1 MGDRRPLP
9 IRPPGGVGTRRG
21 LLAVLA
27 AASACLIAPT
37 AAMAAKADL
46 KTAGLTVTP
55 ATVAPGGVVTATDT
69 VVNRGKRKAKRSTS
83 AYFLS
88 PDERPDATDR
98 QVGSRRVKALKPR
111 KRNRGTAG
119 LAVPADTLP
128 GSYRVISCAD
138 DGAVVREK
146 KDTNNCAVAGPVAVT
161 GTLLPP
167 TPPTPPGP
175 PDADGD
181 GVPDAT
187 DCAPTDPAVF
197 PGALDDPDLA
207 FIDTN
212 CDGIDGDPTRA
223 IFVAPTGD
231 DNADGTP
238 QAPKQTIAAAIA
250 AAQGSSPVRDI
261 YAAAGTYGPETVA
274 LADDVSVF
282 GGYSATDWSRSAAAV
297 TRIDGAPAV
306 SADGVTG
313 VELQLLELGGQ
324 LPVSGLDAYG
334 LRAVGSTLTLTEV
347 DVQVDD
353 GGDGGDGAAP
363 PAQADG
369 GLNGV
374 QGNPGAENST
384 GFCGTAP
391 QPAGGAGGGSPVGNP
406 GGKGGDSGLGPL
418 SGDNGDDAPGATLPD
433 GPGVGGQGTPPNLG
447 LAAPAPSARGH
458 DGADGT
464 NGPAGAAGAAGFDS
478 SGYAPS
484 DGDDGENGTHG
495 LGGGGGG
502 GGGGGE
508 SGCDSYGSSG
518 GGGGGGGAG
527 GSGGDGGKSGG
538 GSFALY
544 LWASNVTVQGGNLTA
559 GAGGD
564 GGDGAN
570 GQSGGGG
577 GEGRL
582 GGTYGGGGEQDDGSM
597 GGAGGNGGDGGDGG
611 AGGGGAGGPSIGILQ
626 GGGSTAA
633 VNAVVTLGTPGLGG
647 ASSGN
652 SGPDGDASNVLVV
665 P

>member
-369 GLNGV
+369 GLNGAGEPGRREQHRV
-374 QGNPGAENST
+374 LRDGPTAGRRRGRRKPGRQPGWQGRRLGPGPALGRQRGRCPRRHPSRRPRRRRPGDTAEPWTRGPGALRPWPRRRRRHERS
-384 GFCGTAP
+384 
-391 QPAGGAGGGSPVGNP
+391 
-406 GGKGGDSGLGPL
+406 
-418 SGDNGDDAPGATLPD
+418 
-433 GPGVGGQGTPPNLG
+433 
-447 LAAPAPSARGH
+447 RG
-458 DGADGT
+458 
-464 NGPAGAAGAAGFDS
+464 
-478 SGYAPS
+478 
-484 DGDDGENGTHG
+484 
-495 LGGGGGG
+495 
-502 GGGGGE
+502 
-508 SGCDSYGSSG
+508 CCRRC
-518 GGGGGGGAG
+518 
-527 GSGGDGGKSGG
+527 
-538 GSFALY
+538 
-544 LWASNVTVQGGNLTA
+544 
-559 GAGGD
+559 
-564 GGDGAN
+564 
-570 GQSGGGG
+570 
-577 GEGRL
+577 RL
-582 GGTYGGGGEQDDGSM
+582 
-597 GGAGGNGGDGGDGG
+597 
-611 AGGGGAGGPSIGILQ
+611 
-626 GGGSTAA
+626 
-633 VNAVVTLGTPGLGG
+633 
-647 ASSGN
+647 
-652 SGPDGDASNVLVV
+652 
-665 P
+665 